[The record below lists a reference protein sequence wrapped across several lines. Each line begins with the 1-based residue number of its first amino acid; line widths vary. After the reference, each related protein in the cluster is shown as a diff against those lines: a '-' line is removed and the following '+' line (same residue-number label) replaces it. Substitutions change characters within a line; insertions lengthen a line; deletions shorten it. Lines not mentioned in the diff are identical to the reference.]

1 VRRVLAVFT
10 ILVAAGALAFVAM
23 GAKSDDGGAYKV
35 RAIFDN
41 AGFVIPGEDVKVAG
55 VKVGTIDSLDV
66 TSDQKAAVVLN
77 ITDPGFQD
85 FRQDANCIVRPQ
97 SLIGERFVECN
108 LTQKRAAGAP
118 LPPPLKQIKSGP
130 GKGEYYLSVQ
140 HTSKTVDIDLIGDIA
155 REPERQRLSL
165 ILNELGTGVAGR
177 GKDLNDVIKRA
188 DPALKNVDDL
198 LQILATQ
205 NRTLQELAK
214 NSDTVLAPL
223 ARDRVKVASAIANSN
238 KVAAATASRRGDLE
252 ADIQRLP
259 AFLSQLKPTMTR
271 LGALSDEMTPVLN
284 DLDAVAPQVNRLIIQ
299 LGPFSQAATPAV
311 TTLGEAAEVGTPAV
325 IAARPV
331 IAKLRKLANV
341 ARPVA
346 GTLANVLESLQ
357 RTHGIE
363 RLMDYTFY
371 QVSAINGF
379 DSIGHYL
386 RAGLIVNSCS
396 TYSTRPVPGCQAR
409 FPNAPFTASSASAAS
424 AEPHDKVLQATAAAL
439 AKALGTEMAK
449 AKAQQKRST
458 KGGAKSG
465 KESSNGGDGDVAQ
478 GGGGTPGRTSPS
490 STATPAPTGTPE
502 TQPAAPAATPGA
514 PAPAPA
520 ATPAPSG
527 NSQGST
533 GALLDY
539 LFGKDG

>member
-1 VRRVLAVFT
+1 MRRVLAVFT
-10 ILVAAGALAFVAM
+10 ILAAAGALAFVAM
-23 GAKSDDGGAYKV
+23 GAKSDGGGAYMV

-66 TSDQKAAVVLN
+66 TKDQKAAVVLN

-85 FRQDANCIVRPQ
+85 FRQDAGCIVRPQ

-108 LTQKRAAGAP
+108 LTQKRAAGSP
-118 LPPPLKQIKSGP
+118 LPPPLKRIQSGP
-130 GKGEYYLSVQ
+130 GKGEYYLSVD
-140 HTSKTVDIDLIGDIA
+140 HNSKTVDIDLIGDIT

-165 ILNELGTGVAGR
+165 ILNELGTGLAGR
-177 GKDLNDVIKRA
+177 GQDLKAVIRRA

-198 LQILATQ
+198 LQILASQ
-205 NRTLQELAK
+205 NRTLQQLAK
-214 NSDTVLAPL
+214 DSDTVLAPL
-223 ARDRVKVASAIANSN
+223 ARDRVKVAGAIANSS

-259 AFLSQLKPTMTR
+259 AFLTQLKPTMTR
-271 LGALSDEMTPVLN
+271 LGALSDEMTPVLS

-299 LGPFSQAATPAV
+299 LGPFSQAATPSLQ
-311 TTLGEAAEVGTPAV
+311 TLGQAAEVGTPAM

-341 ARPVA
+341 TRPV
-346 GTLANVLESLQ
+346 GRTLANVLESFQ

-386 RAGLIVNSCS
+386 RAGLIVNQCS
-396 TYSTRPVPGCQAR
+396 TYSTKPVGGCSAN
-409 FPNAPFTASSASAAS
+409 FPNASSASASAAS
-424 AEPHDKVLQATAAAL
+424 VAGPHDKVLQATARAL
-439 AKALGTEMAK
+439 AQALGTEMAK
-449 AKAQQKRST
+449 AKSTRTRST
-458 KGGAKSG
+458 NGGA
-465 KESSNGGDGDVAQ
+465 SNGNANANGGGAQ
-478 GGGGTPGRTSPS
+478 GGSGTSGQTSPS
-490 STATPAPTGTPE
+490 STATPSPAGTPGAQPVAPA
-502 TQPAAPAATPGA
+502 TTPAAPAATPA
-514 PAPAPA
+514 P
-520 ATPAPSG
+520 TG
-527 NSQGST
+527 NTQGSP

-539 LFGKDG
+539 LFGKDN

>member
-1 VRRVLAVFT
+1 MRRVAAVFT
-10 ILVAAGALAFVAM
+10 ILLAAGALAFVAM
-23 GAKSDDGGAYKV
+23 GAKSDGGGAYKV

-66 TSDQKAAVVLN
+66 TSAQKAAVVLN

-85 FRQDANCIVRPQ
+85 FRQDASCIVRPQ
-97 SLIGERFVECN
+97 SLIGERFVECD

-118 LPPPLKQIKSGP
+118 LPPPLKKIRSGP
-130 GKGEYYLSVQ
+130 GKGEYYLSVD

-155 REPERQRLSL
+155 REPERERLSL
-165 ILNELGTGVAGR
+165 ILNELGTGLAGR
-177 GKDLNDVIKRA
+177 GKDLREVIRRA

-198 LQILATQ
+198 LQILASQ
-205 NRTLQELAK
+205 NRTLQQLAK

-223 ARDRVKVASAIANSN
+223 ARDRVKVADAISNSS

-271 LGALSDEMTPVLN
+271 LGALSDEMTPVLS

-311 TTLGEAAEVGTPAV
+311 QTLGEAAEVGTPAV

-341 ARPVA
+341 TRPV
-346 GTLANVLESLQ
+346 GKTLADVLESFQ
-357 RTHGIE
+357 RTRGIE

-386 RAGLIVNSCS
+386 RAGLIVNQCS
-396 TYSTRPVPGCQAR
+396 NYATRPVGGCSAN
-409 FPNAPFTASSASAAS
+409 FPNASSASASAAS
-424 AEPHDKVLQATAAAL
+424 AAGPHDKVLQATARAL
-439 AKALGTEMAK
+439 ARALGGEMAK
-449 AKAQQKRST
+449 AKATQTRST
-458 KGGAKSG
+458 
-465 KESSNGGDGDVAQ
+465 
-478 GGGGTPGRTSPS
+478 GGGGTTSTRNRRAGSGAGRGGAQSGSSAPSRTSPS
-490 STATPAPTGTPE
+490 STASPAPAGTPAA
-502 TQPAAPAATPGA
+502 QPAAPAATPA
-514 PAPAPA
+514 APA
-520 ATPAPSG
+520 ATPAPAGS
-527 NSQGST
+527 SPSST

-539 LFGKDG
+539 LFGKDD

>member
-23 GAKSDDGGAYKV
+23 GAKSDGGGAYKV

-66 TSDQKAAVVLN
+66 TAGQKAAVVLN

-118 LPPPLKQIKSGP
+118 LPPPLKQIKNGP
-130 GKGEYYLSVQ
+130 GKGEHYLSVE

-165 ILNELGTGVAGR
+165 ILNELGTGLAGR
-177 GKDLNDVIKRA
+177 GKDLNEVIKRA

-259 AFLSQLKPTMTR
+259 AFLTQLKPTMTR

-311 TTLGEAAEVGTPAV
+311 TTLGQAAEVGTPAV

-331 IAKLRKLANV
+331 ISKLRKLAEV

-346 GTLANVLESLQ
+346 GKLADVLESFQ

-363 RLMDYTFY
+363 RFMDYTFY
-371 QVSAINGF
+371 QVNAINGF

-396 TYSTRPVPGCQAR
+396 TYSTSPVPGCQAR
-409 FPNAPFTASSASAAS
+409 FPNASASASAAS
-424 AEPHDKVLQATAAAL
+424 AASAGPHDKVLQATAAAL
-439 AKALGTEMAK
+439 AKALGKEMAK
-449 AKAQQKRST
+449 AKAQQSRST

-465 KESSNGGDGDVAQ
+465 RGKSTSRASGGARQ
-478 GGGGTPGRTSPS
+478 RGGGTPGQTSPS
-490 STATPAPTGTPE
+490 STATPAPAGTPG

-514 PAPAPA
+514 PAPA

-527 NSQGST
+527 GSQGST